1 MNLSIVIPVYNS
13 GEIIS
18 ALVEKISDHIKS
30 NNLSTEIILVNDFS
44 KDSSWKKIKILHR
57 KYSYVK
63 GINLEK
69 YRPKYI
75 VVEIFTLKRKTFDQI
90 KEYMDENNYKL
101 LERIPQTNDYIFCDN
116 FLNNS

>member
-18 ALVEKISDHIKS
+18 ILVEKISDHIKS
-30 NNLSTEIILVNDFS
+30 NNLNTEIILVNDFS

-63 GINLEK
+63 GINL
-69 YRPKYI
+69 
-75 VVEIFTLKRKTFDQI
+75 Q
-90 KEYMDENNYKL
+90 NNYQESAPKL
-101 LERIPQTNDYIFCDN
+101 QDSVRKFHLQVHKLIFLFCCK
-116 FLNNS
+116 F